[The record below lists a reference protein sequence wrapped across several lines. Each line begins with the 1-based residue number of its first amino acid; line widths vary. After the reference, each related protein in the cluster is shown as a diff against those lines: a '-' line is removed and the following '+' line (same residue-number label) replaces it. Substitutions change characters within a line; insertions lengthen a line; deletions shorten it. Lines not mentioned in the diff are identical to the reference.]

1 MGADARSRIFYNRVK
16 GETERD
22 LAALGFESLLLFR
35 PSLIAGPRREPR
47 IAERIGLAAAAFL
60 RPLLPKNLRAIQAE
74 TIGQAMVAAAASQKG
89 TRVFSSGEIA
99 GLLGG
104 PRAGGYD

>member
-35 PSLIAGPRREPR
+35 PSLIAGSRKEPR
-47 IAERIGLAAAAFL
+47 IAERIGLAIAAFL
-60 RPLLPKNLRAIQAE
+60 RPILPKNLRAIQAE
-74 TIGQAMVAAAASQKG
+74 TIGKAMVAAALTQRGSQL
-89 TRVFSSGEIA
+89 FLSGDIA
-99 GLLGG
+99 AL
-104 PRAGGYD
+104 AG